1 MPILYEIKALDT
13 CNFVRIL
20 GEHLA
25 LDANSTPISSRIE
38 AEIVLCD
45 AEEMFP
51 EMKFEIRKFEL

>member
-1 MPILYEIKALDT
+1 MKLYEIKALGT

-38 AEIVLCD
+38 AEIVLAD
-45 AEEMFP
+45 AEEMFTDI
-51 EMKFEIRKFEL
+51 KFEIRKFET